1 MTAAEL
7 PAPCVLIVD
16 DAALYRRLVKEH
28 LVHAGFRVIEA
39 ASGEEGLVVAA
50 AEAPDLILLD
60 MTMPGID
67 GIETCRRL
75 KADPATGD
83 VPVLFF
89 SAAGE
94 VDKVVGGFEAG
105 ASDYLTKPFRAPEL
119 LARVRTHVRLKQLQ
133 DERLRLYRQL
143 EAELARAAQ
152 VQAELLQL
160 DPPVLDGFELA
171 ARCVPA
177 RDVGGDFYGWHEPSP
192 GVLKLTVGDVM
203 GKGMPAALLMA
214 TVRAAIR
221 AVARTQPPAPA
232 VELTAGALQ
241 SDFERSGSFVTLFHA
256 QLDVAARTPDLRR
269 RRSRARLRPAGGRHA
284 RGAPLRRAAA
294 RDPAGPDVRAA
305 HHRAGAGRCAG
316 RLQRRADRG
325 GPRRGARS
333 AHDRRAGGRR
343 RQRVG
348 DRRAAGGPGRPR
360 RRAAGRPHGGGAPL
374 PRRRLSAPHATIS
387 TTPCEKPGSR
397 SRCRWARC
405 RPSARGPTAGTRG
418 GRLRAAGTGSRTP
431 ARPRSDRRARPS

>member
-1 MTAAEL
+1 M
-7 PAPCVLIVD
+7 
-16 DAALYRRLVKEH
+16 
-28 LVHAGFRVIEA
+28 
-39 ASGEEGLVVAA
+39 
-50 AEAPDLILLD
+50 
-60 MTMPGID
+60 
-67 GIETCRRL
+67 
-75 KADPATGD
+75 
-83 VPVLFF
+83 
-89 SAAGE
+89 
-94 VDKVVGGFEAG
+94 VGGFEAG

-160 DPPVLDGFELA
+160 DPPALDGFELA

-177 RDVGGDFYGWHEPSP
+177 RDVGGDFYGWHEPAP

-269 RRSRARLRPAGGRHA
+269 RRPRARLRPPGGRHA
-284 RGAPLRRAAA
+284 RGARA
-294 RDPAGPDVRAA
+294 PAGCRSGILPDQTYEQHTIELAPGDALVVYSDGLIEARTPT
-305 HHRAGAGRCAG
+305 
-316 RLQRRADRG
+316 RG
-325 GPRRGARS
+325 WIGARS
-333 AHDRRAGGRR
+333 PRGWTAPPARR
-343 RQRVG
+343 RSSSG
-348 DRRAAGGPGRPR
+348 WWAWPTPPAR
-360 RRAAGRPHGGGAPL
+360 RR
-374 PRRRLSAPHATIS
+374 
-387 TTPCEKPGSR
+387 TT
-397 SRCRWARC
+397 
-405 RPSARGPTAGTRG
+405 
-418 GRLRAAGTGSRTP
+418 
-431 ARPRSDRRARPS
+431 

>member
-16 DAALYRRLVKEH
+16 DAVLYRRLVKGH
-28 LVHAGFRVIEA
+28 LVHAGFRVVEA
-39 ASGEEGLVVAA
+39 ASGEDGLVVVA

-75 KADPATGD
+75 KADPATRD
-83 VPVLFF
+83 VPVIFF

-94 VDKVVGGFEAG
+94 VDKVVSGFEAG

-152 VQAELLQL
+152 VQAELLQV

-177 RDVGGDFYGWHEPSP
+177 RDVGGDFYGWHESAP
-192 GVLKLTVGDVM
+192 GFLKLTVGDVM

-221 AVARTQPPAPA
+221 AVARTQSPGTA

-256 QLDVAARTPDLRR
+256 QLDVATRTLTYVD
-269 RRSRARLRPAGGRHA
+269 AGHGH
-284 RGAPLRRAAA
+284 
-294 RDPAGPDVRAA
+294 VFV
-305 HHRAGAGRCAG
+305 
-316 RLQRRADRG
+316 RRADGTREALGSG
-325 GPRRGARS
+325 GLPLGILPDQTYEQHTIQMAPGDALVVYSDGLVEARPDREL
-333 AHDRRAGGRR
+333 DRRTIAAQLDGAASAAEIVDRL
-343 RQRVG
+343 VG
-348 DRRAAGGPGRPR
+348 LADLT
-360 RRAAGRPHGGGAPL
+360 GAPPDDL
-374 PRRRLSAPHATIS
+374 TVVAL
-387 TTPCEKPGSR
+387 C
-397 SRCRWARC
+397 CRAE
-405 RPSARGPTAGTRG
+405 A
-418 GRLRAAGTGSRTP
+418 
-431 ARPRSDRRARPS
+431 

>member
-1 MTAAEL
+1 VTTAEL

-16 DAALYRRLVKEH
+16 DALFYRRLVKEH
-28 LVHAGFRVIEA
+28 LIHAGFRVIEA

-50 AEAPDLILLD
+50 RETPDLILLD

-75 KADPATGD
+75 KAESATRD

-133 DERLRLYRQL
+133 DEQLRLYRQL

-152 VQAELLQL
+152 VQAELLQVE
-160 DPPVLDGFELA
+160 PPTLDGFELA

-177 RDVGGDFYGWHEPSP
+177 RDVGGDFYSWHEPSP
-192 GVLKLTVGDVM
+192 GILKLTVGDVM

-221 AVARTQPPAPA
+221 AVARTQPPANA

-241 SDFERSGSFVTLFHA
+241 SDLERSGSFVTLFHA
-256 QLDVAARTPDLRR
+256 QLDAATRTLTYVDAGHGHGFIRRVDGTHEALVPGGLPLGILPDQTYQQHAIQMAPGDALVVYSDGLLEADPNSGLDRR
-269 RRSRARLRPAGGRHA
+269 TIAAQVDGIAGAAEVVDRLVGLVDLS
-284 RGAPLRRAAA
+284 GAP
-294 RDPAGPDVRAA
+294 PDDLTVVA
-305 HHRAGAGRCAG
+305 
-316 RLQRRADRG
+316 L
-325 GPRRGARS
+325 
-333 AHDRRAGGRR
+333 
-343 RQRVG
+343 
-348 DRRAAGGPGRPR
+348 
-360 RRAAGRPHGGGAPL
+360 
-374 PRRRLSAPHATIS
+374 
-387 TTPCEKPGSR
+387 
-397 SRCRWARC
+397 RCREGA
-405 RPSARGPTAGTRG
+405 
-418 GRLRAAGTGSRTP
+418 
-431 ARPRSDRRARPS
+431 

>member
-1 MTAAEL
+1 MTAAE
-7 PAPCVLIVD
+7 PPRPCILVVD
-16 DAALYRRLVKEH
+16 DTLLYRRLVTEH
-28 LVHAGFRVIEA
+28 LTHAGFRVIEA
-39 ASGEEGLVVAA
+39 ASGEDGLVVAA
-50 AEAPDLILLD
+50 SESPDLILLD

-75 KADPATGD
+75 KAEPATRD

-89 SAAGE
+89 SAASE
-94 VDKVVGGFEAG
+94 VDKVVSGFEAG

-152 VQAELLQL
+152 VQAELLEV
-160 DPPVLDGFELA
+160 DPPALDGFELA

-177 RDVGGDFYGWHEPSP
+177 RDVGGDFYGWHEPTP

-221 AVARTQPPAPA
+221 AVARTQSPETA

-256 QLDVAARTPDLRR
+256 QLDVSTRTLTYVD
-269 RRSRARLRPAGGRHA
+269 AGHGH
-284 RGAPLRRAAA
+284 GFI
-294 RDPAGPDVRAA
+294 
-305 HHRAGAGRCAG
+305 
-316 RLQRRADRG
+316 RRADGMREALRSG
-325 GPRRGARS
+325 GLPLGILPDQTYQQHEIAM
-333 AHDRRAGGRR
+333 
-343 RQRVG
+343 
-348 DRRAAGGPGRPR
+348 GPGDALVVYSDGLVEARPDWDMDR
-360 RRAAGRPHGGGAPL
+360 LTIAAQVDGAASAPEIVDRLVGLADLAGAPPDDDL
-374 PRRRLSAPHATIS
+374 TVVVL
-387 TTPCEKPGSR
+387 
-397 SRCRWARC
+397 RCRDEA
-405 RPSARGPTAGTRG
+405 
-418 GRLRAAGTGSRTP
+418 
-431 ARPRSDRRARPS
+431 